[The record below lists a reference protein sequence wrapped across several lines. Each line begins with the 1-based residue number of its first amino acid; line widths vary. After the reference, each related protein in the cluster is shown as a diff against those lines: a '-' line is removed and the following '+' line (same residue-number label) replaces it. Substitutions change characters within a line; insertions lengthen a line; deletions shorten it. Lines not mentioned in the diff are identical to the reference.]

1 MGKLNIMALITT
13 PLQNKHPLLPDTD
26 REVDI
31 KRIIISEDEVTLV
44 LSVFYLENGQR
55 VNSLTINNPEY
66 ILRATPDSEIYRNAQ
81 TGAIMPKDENNPL
94 CIQEYQL
101 FMMMLQQPVKILE
114 MAVNIALE
122 YELYG
127 RYDN

>member
-1 MGKLNIMALITT
+1 MALITT
-13 PLQNKHPLLPDTD
+13 PLNTKHPLWQEAD

-44 LSVFYLENGQR
+44 LSVYYLINNVR
-55 VNSLTINNPEY
+55 VVNQTFNNPEF

-94 CIQEYQL
+94 CIQEYDL
-101 FMMMLQQPVKILE
+101 FIGMLQQPVKILE

>member
-1 MGKLNIMALITT
+1 MALITT
-13 PLQNKHPLLPDTD
+13 PLQQKHPLLPDTD

-101 FMMMLQQPVKILE
+101 FMLMLQQPVKILE

>member
-1 MGKLNIMALITT
+1 MALITT
-13 PLQNKHPLLPDTD
+13 PLQNKHPLLPNTD

-31 KRIIISEDEVTLV
+31 KRIVISDDEVTLV

-55 VNSLTINNPEY
+55 VSSVTVSNPEF

-94 CIQEYQL
+94 CIQEYVL
-101 FMMMLQQPVKILE
+101 FMGMLQQPVKILE

>member
-1 MGKLNIMALITT
+1 MALITT

-31 KRIIISEDEVTLV
+31 KRIVISEEEVTLF

-55 VNSLTINNPEY
+55 VNSVTINNPEY

-101 FMMMLQQPVKILE
+101 FMGMLQQPVKILE

>member
-1 MGKLNIMALITT
+1 MALITT
-13 PLQNKHPLLPDTD
+13 HLQNKHPLLPDTD

-66 ILRATPDSEIYRNAQ
+66 ILRATPDSDIYRNAQ

>member
-1 MGKLNIMALITT
+1 MALITA
-13 PLQNKHPLLPDTD
+13 PLNAKHPLLPECD

-31 KRIIISEDEVTLV
+31 KRIIISDDEVTLV
-44 LSVFYLENGQR
+44 LNVFYLVNGER
-55 VNSLTINNPEY
+55 VSNVTVNNPEF

-101 FMMMLQQPVKILE
+101 FMLMLSQPVKILE
-114 MAVNIALE
+114 MATNIALE
-122 YELYG
+122 YEAYG

>member
-1 MGKLNIMALITT
+1 MALTTT
-13 PLQNKHPLLPDTD
+13 PLNAKHPLWSEAD

-31 KRIIISEDEVTLV
+31 KRIIISDDEVTLV
-44 LSVFYLENGQR
+44 LNVFYLIDGER
-55 VNSLTINNPEY
+55 VVNQTFNNPEF
-66 ILRATPDSEIYRNAQ
+66 ILRATPDSDIYRNAQ

-94 CIQEYQL
+94 CIQEYLL
-101 FMMMLQQPVKILE
+101 FMMMLSQPVKILE
-114 MAVNIALE
+114 MATNIALE

>member
-1 MGKLNIMALITT
+1 MALITT
-13 PLQNKHPLLPDTD
+13 PLQNKHPLLPGTD

-101 FMMMLQQPVKILE
+101 FMMMLEQPVKILE

>member
-1 MGKLNIMALITT
+1 MALITA
-13 PLQNKHPLLPDTD
+13 PLNQKHPLLPECD

-44 LSVFYLENGQR
+44 LSVYYLVDSERIDNTT
-55 VNSLTINNPEY
+55 VNNPEF
-66 ILRATPDSEIYRNAQ
+66 ILRATPDSDIYRNAQ

-101 FMMMLQQPVKILE
+101 FMLMLSQPVKILE
-114 MAVNIALE
+114 MATNIALE
-122 YELYG
+122 YEAYG

>member
-1 MGKLNIMALITT
+1 MALITT
-13 PLQNKHPLLPDTD
+13 ALNAKHPLLPDCD
-26 REVDI
+26 REVEI
-31 KRIIISEDEVTLV
+31 KKIVIADDEVTLF
-44 LSVFYLENGQR
+44 LNIYYLVSGVRVEN
-55 VNSLTINNPEY
+55 VTINNPEF

-81 TGAIMPKDENNPL
+81 TGAIMPYEDSPL

-101 FMMMLQQPVKILE
+101 FMLMLSQPVKILE
-114 MAVNIALE
+114 MATNIALE

>member
-1 MGKLNIMALITT
+1 MALITT

-31 KRIIISEDEVTLV
+31 KRIIISDDEVTLV

-55 VNSLTINNPEY
+55 VNSVTINNPEY

-101 FMMMLQQPVKILE
+101 FMLMLQQPVKILE

>member
-1 MGKLNIMALITT
+1 MALITA
-13 PLQNKHPLLPDTD
+13 PLNAKHPLLPECD

-31 KRIIISEDEVTLV
+31 KRIIISDDEVTLV
-44 LSVFYLENGQR
+44 LNVFYLVNLER
-55 VNSLTINNPEY
+55 VSNVTVNNPEF

-101 FMMMLQQPVKILE
+101 FMLMLSQPVKILE
-114 MAVNIALE
+114 MATNIALE
-122 YELYG
+122 YEAYG

>member
-1 MGKLNIMALITT
+1 MALITT
-13 PLQNKHPLLPDTD
+13 VLNAKHPLLPDCD
-26 REVDI
+26 REVEI
-31 KRIIISEDEVTLV
+31 KKIVIADDEVTLF
-44 LSVFYLENGQR
+44 LNIYYLVSGVRVEN
-55 VNSLTINNPEY
+55 VTINNPEF

-81 TGAIMPKDENNPL
+81 TGAIMPYEDSPL

-101 FMMMLQQPVKILE
+101 FMLMLSQPVKILE
-114 MAVNIALE
+114 MATNIALE

>member
-1 MGKLNIMALITT
+1 MALITT
-13 PLQNKHPLLPDTD
+13 PLQQKHPLLPNTD

-66 ILRATPDSEIYRNAQ
+66 ILRATPDSDIYRNAQ

>member
-1 MGKLNIMALITT
+1 MALITT
-13 PLQNKHPLLPDTD
+13 PLQNKHPLLPNTD

-31 KRIIISEDEVTLV
+31 KRIVISDDEVTLV

-55 VNSLTINNPEY
+55 VSSVTVNNPEF

-81 TGAIMPKDENNPL
+81 TGAIMPKDESNPL
-94 CIQEYQL
+94 CIQEYVL
-101 FMMMLQQPVKILE
+101 FMGMLQQPVKILE

>member
-1 MGKLNIMALITT
+1 MALITT

-31 KRIIISEDEVTLV
+31 KRILISEDEVTLV

-66 ILRATPDSEIYRNAQ
+66 ILRATPDSNIYRNAQ
-81 TGAIMPKDENNPL
+81 TGAIMPKDEDNPL

-101 FMMMLQQPVKILE
+101 FMGMLQQPVKILE

>member
-1 MGKLNIMALITT
+1 MALITT

>member
-1 MGKLNIMALITT
+1 MALITT
-13 PLQNKHPLLPDTD
+13 PLQQKHPLLPDTD

>member
-1 MGKLNIMALITT
+1 MALITA
-13 PLQNKHPLLPDTD
+13 PLNAKHPLLPECD
-26 REVDI
+26 REIDI
-31 KRIIISEDEVTLV
+31 KRIIISDDEVTLV
-44 LSVFYLENGQR
+44 LNVFYLVNLER
-55 VNSLTINNPEY
+55 VSNVTVNNPEF

-101 FMMMLQQPVKILE
+101 FMLMLLQPVKILE
-114 MAVNIALE
+114 MATNIALE
-122 YELYG
+122 YEAYG

>member
-1 MGKLNIMALITT
+1 MALITT

-31 KRIIISEDEVTLV
+31 KRIVISEEEVTLF

-55 VNSLTINNPEY
+55 VNSVTINNPEY

-101 FMMMLQQPVKILE
+101 FMLMLQQPVKILE